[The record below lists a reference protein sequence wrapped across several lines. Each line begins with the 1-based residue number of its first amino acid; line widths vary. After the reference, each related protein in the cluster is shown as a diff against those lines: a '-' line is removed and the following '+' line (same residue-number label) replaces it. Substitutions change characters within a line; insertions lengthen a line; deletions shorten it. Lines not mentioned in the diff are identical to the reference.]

1 MNVDCVLVLRLF
13 LVTKTRDLSGCGHQ
27 VSFYSDSSR
36 SKCAFK
42 FCLFCYCKILY
53 GDWVGMCEWLLIV
66 LISLESYLC
75 IHIPSFC
82 IAFVFFS
89 IVPSTARCWCMAV
102 AYRNVD
108 NTHAMASA
116 YGIAFAC
123 VLFLFFFWCVWQI
136 KQTEDP
142 SREKQYCNSVLGW
155 PFMQYVKLQDK
166 LKKLSVQ
173 WTWDFETRSFWP
185 SHSVCYFMRTRCVIM
200 LNSN

>member
-123 VLFLFFFWCVWQI
+123 VFFFLCVCDRLNRLKTLQGRSSTVI
-136 KQTEDP
+136 VCLDG
-142 SREKQYCNSVLGW
+142 YLCNMLSFKINRRSSVFSELEI
-155 PFMQYVKLQDK
+155 LRHD
-166 LKKLSVQ
+166 LSGPPTV
-173 WTWDFETRSFWP
+173 F
-185 SHSVCYFMRTRCVIM
+185 VI
-200 LNSN
+200 LCARGVS